1 MVVAGVGAA
10 NAAWA
15 GPHDLPTGVGTPFG
29 GTVPVHIAHV
39 GRIDRDLE
47 PPGSAGLRRVTCV
60 GAAGSACFV
69 AVPPARTS
77 SGSTR

>member
-1 MVVAGVGAA
+1 MVVAVVGAA

-15 GPHDLPTGVGTPFG
+15 GPHDLSSDVGSPFG
-29 GTVPVHIAHV
+29 GTVAVHIAHV
-39 GRIDRDLE
+39 GQIDRDLE

-69 AVPPARTS
+69 AVRAGRTAS
-77 SGSTR
+77 ASP